1 MTIVNPSRR
10 PRSIYGLR
18 RVAERRFFLG
28 MDDDTES
35 DDDPDDDGSDEY
47 VTDDEAMDAAD
58 DSDES
63 SDDDDSDDESD
74 DGDDTEQAREAHLVA
89 LRRQDRELTAALA
102 NPTLYDSE
110 RHELLAQL
118 NVVRQSM
125 AQREREAADLDWAA
139 MVVQEVA
146 GPRVTHSRHTAAS
159 DWVAEMPAYEDMG
172 PAYFELEA
180 AQWMRQV
187 GASVLAADPEEW
199 AVQAH
204 GQAVRVAGAIPG
216 GQSAFIA
223 AVSRMAAPST
233 SRTAGRVKTAGERK
247 TIVLP
252 YSEVCMFMGVAG
264 KAMEAELISDY
275 AVQLLDEAG
284 NPFSYPITRGE
295 AGWDHQVDIGASEEY
310 RKNKQGGKIASNEE
324 EPDEEQS
331 GEAVGDAD
339 MIGVEDVPPFPT
351 GAPVADPE
359 NAAAFAAEQAG
370 EIGVIGP
377 NGTVSRRVV
386 AGDTDLENFLV
397 HRQAHPATGFQIY
410 DTYQVNEG
418 RYVQHFNGP
427 MVERPR
433 LVVYDSV
440 GGIGQVVDTIYL
452 NGDEDLGATIRP
464 LLGVTAN
471 RRQADWRS
479 GQPPCGNC
487 NHALSSHMDD
497 DRNVSCKTCGCSS
510 YSKGSSNGGSIFMDA
525 GRKTAGVG
533 NYNSDNW
540 IDWGYEASYEDGELV
555 VEVALL
561 DEDGDVI
568 NGNVIVTSVDV
579 SISDHGN
586 TNVSPEVEASLA
598 DLAIEMASAEFGD
611 DFYLQGPGLQ
621 GKSASRKTAGGRFE
635 WLWPGTRKPD
645 SMVCHPFTSVG
656 GGDTSEERIAQGSRS
671 IVRFNINTGH
681 GIANWKGSNSKHF
694 MDLHPMMGAV
704 EVDMPPE
711 FLALALGNEYRS
723 GDSIGGGVYMAGKTA
738 NNLDQGWIQTPSANW
753 PGEDAL
759 TCPDCGSQNI
769 TMSGS
774 SLKDYGLGRGF
785 QTVEC
790 GDCGRKTS
798 EHVPYKASRRKTA
811 GLVEWT
817 AENDEYRSGDSIGG
831 GVYMAGKTANNF
843 DQGWILTPSAR
854 RPGEDALT
862 CPDCGGQDITMSGSS
877 LREWGLGRGYQTVE
891 CGGCGR
897 KTSEHVPYKASRR
910 KTAGLMEEWQ
920 SGYLS
925 VDDAAIERLIAAGYA
940 SPAARGMDPE
950 EVLYQISEVNGGEVD
965 DEIIGIIRAGS
976 RRQAADIMEGWEA
989 DTDTEMPVPEDY
1001 EPFTEVDFDEESGP
1015 SPIEVSA
1022 ARNERMIDALFTI

>member
-275 AVQLLDEAG
+275 AVQLYDEAG
-284 NPFSYPITRGE
+284 SPFSYPITRGE

-359 NAAAFAAEQAG
+359 NSAAFSQEQAG
-370 EIGVIGP
+370 IGVIGP
-377 NGTVSRRVV
+377 DGTVSRRVV

-479 GQPPCGNC
+479 GQPP
-487 NHALSSHMDD
+487 
-497 DRNVSCKTCGCSS
+497 
-510 YSKGSSNGGSIFMDA
+510 
-525 GRKTAGVG
+525 
-533 NYNSDNW
+533 
-540 IDWGYEASYEDGELV
+540 
-555 VEVALL
+555 
-561 DEDGDVI
+561 
-568 NGNVIVTSVDV
+568 
-579 SISDHGN
+579 
-586 TNVSPEVEASLA
+586 
-598 DLAIEMASAEFGD
+598 
-611 DFYLQGPGLQ
+611 
-621 GKSASRKTAGGRFE
+621 
-635 WLWPGTRKPD
+635 
-645 SMVCHPFTSVG
+645 
-656 GGDTSEERIAQGSRS
+656 
-671 IVRFNINTGH
+671 
-681 GIANWKGSNSKHF
+681 
-694 MDLHPMMGAV
+694 
-704 EVDMPPE
+704 
-711 FLALALGNEYRS
+711 
-723 GDSIGGGVYMAGKTA
+723 
-738 NNLDQGWIQTPSANW
+738 WIQTPSANW

-817 AENDEYRSGDSIGG
+817 AENDDSFSG
-831 GVYMAGKTANNF
+831 TAEGETTAYVGF
-843 DQGWILTPSAR
+843 DQVNDCWRWSVVHNGSWHEGSGWPDAESAKVNA
-854 RPGEDALT
+854 EAQVAQLLN
-862 CPDCGGQDITMSGSS
+862 GQ
-877 LREWGLGRGYQTVE
+877 
-891 CGGCGR
+891 
-897 KTSEHVPYKASRR
+897 PY
-910 KTAGLMEEWQ
+910 
-920 SGYLS
+920 
-925 VDDAAIERLIAAGYA
+925 I
-940 SPAARGMDPE
+940 
-950 EVLYQISEVNGGEVD
+950 
-965 DEIIGIIRAGS
+965 GS
-976 RRQAADIMEGWEA
+976 RRQADLMEGWEA
-989 DTDTEMPVPEDY
+989 DTDTSMPVPEDY

>member
-118 NVVRQSM
+118 NVVRQTM
-125 AQREREAADLDWAA
+125 AQREAERADLDWAA

-204 GQAVRVAGAIPG
+204 GAAARVAGAVPG
-216 GQSAFIA
+216 GQEKFLQ
-223 AVSRMAAPST
+223 AVASMVTP
-233 SRTAGRVKTAGERK
+233 RTAAGERR
-247 TIVLP
+247 TLILP

-264 KAMEAELISDY
+264 KAMEAELVGEYS
-275 AVQLLDEAG
+275 VQLLDEAG

-295 AGWDHQVDIGASEEY
+295 AGWDTQITASKTASLAGSRFVTPDGMLWEVVEDPSDDPTGYVQAPPSGDVWARRINEDGSVFSSPIGTIADWVPRSMVLSGVVAS
-310 RKNKQGGKIASNEE
+310 KTASNEE

-359 NAAAFAAEQAG
+359 NSAAFSQEQAG
-370 EIGVIGP
+370 IGVIGP
-377 NGTVSRRVV
+377 DGTVSRRVV

-418 RYVQHFNGP
+418 RYVQ
-427 MVERPR
+427 
-433 LVVYDSV
+433 
-440 GGIGQVVDTIYL
+440 
-452 NGDEDLGATIRP
+452 
-464 LLGVTAN
+464 
-471 RRQADWRS
+471 
-479 GQPPCGNC
+479 
-487 NHALSSHMDD
+487 
-497 DRNVSCKTCGCSS
+497 
-510 YSKGSSNGGSIFMDA
+510 
-525 GRKTAGVG
+525 
-533 NYNSDNW
+533 
-540 IDWGYEASYEDGELV
+540 
-555 VEVALL
+555 
-561 DEDGDVI
+561 
-568 NGNVIVTSVDV
+568 
-579 SISDHGN
+579 
-586 TNVSPEVEASLA
+586 
-598 DLAIEMASAEFGD
+598 
-611 DFYLQGPGLQ
+611 
-621 GKSASRKTAGGRFE
+621 
-635 WLWPGTRKPD
+635 
-645 SMVCHPFTSVG
+645 
-656 GGDTSEERIAQGSRS
+656 
-671 IVRFNINTGH
+671 
-681 GIANWKGSNSKHF
+681 
-694 MDLHPMMGAV
+694 
-704 EVDMPPE
+704 
-711 FLALALGNEYRS
+711 LALALGNEYRS

-817 AENDEYRSGDSIGG
+817 AENDDSFSG
-831 GVYMAGKTANNF
+831 TAEGETTAYVGF
-843 DQGWILTPSAR
+843 DQVNDCWRWSVVHNGSWHEGSGWPDAESAKVNA
-854 RPGEDALT
+854 EAQVAQLLN
-862 CPDCGGQDITMSGSS
+862 GQ
-877 LREWGLGRGYQTVE
+877 
-891 CGGCGR
+891 
-897 KTSEHVPYKASRR
+897 PY
-910 KTAGLMEEWQ
+910 
-920 SGYLS
+920 
-925 VDDAAIERLIAAGYA
+925 I
-940 SPAARGMDPE
+940 
-950 EVLYQISEVNGGEVD
+950 
-965 DEIIGIIRAGS
+965 GS
-976 RRQAADIMEGWEA
+976 RRQADLMEGWEA
-989 DTDTEMPVPEDY
+989 DTDTSMPVPEDY